1 MNSKTLWNQQLG
13 MLAACGSPGSALAYH
28 LGQSIFEAGLP
39 RRNTATG
46 DTLQPAVQESAQRK
60 AVEQAPAVVPSVAPT
75 RKPTHNWFARA
86 LHRLEN
92 WSWEREVK
100 DREAYLSRS
109 QDLSDLEARMRRID
123 GNLLAPGCPLR

>member
-28 LGQSIFEAGLP
+28 LGLSIFEAELP
-39 RRNTATG
+39 RRNRATE
-46 DTLQPAVQESAQRK
+46 DKSPAEPTPVPRN
-60 AVEQAPAVVPSVAPT
+60 AVEQAPVKAESHVAPT
-75 RKPTHNWFARA
+75 RNWFARA
-86 LHRLEN
+86 FHRLEN
-92 WSWEREVK
+92 WSWEREVRE
-100 DREAYLSRS
+100 REAYLSRS

>member
-1 MNSKTLWNQQLG
+1 M
-13 MLAACGSPGSALAYH
+13 
-28 LGQSIFEAGLP
+28 
-39 RRNTATG
+39 
-46 DTLQPAVQESAQRK
+46 QPAVQEPAQRNTVE
-60 AVEQAPAVVPSVAPT
+60 AVSAEAKSNVAT
-75 RKPTHNWFARA
+75 ARNWFARA

>member
-1 MNSKTLWNQQLG
+1 MNSKTIWNQQLS
-13 MLAACGSPGSALAYH
+13 MLTACGSPGSALAYH

-39 RRNTATG
+39 RRNRATE
-46 DTLQPAVQESAQRK
+46 DTSPAVPEAAPRN
-60 AVEQAPAVVPSVAPT
+60 AVEQAPTKAESHVART
-75 RKPTHNWFARA
+75 RNWFARA

-100 DREAYLSRS
+100 EREAYLSRS

>member
-39 RRNTATG
+39 RRNTETG
-46 DTLQPAVQESAQRK
+46 DTSQTAVQEPTRRNT
-60 AVEQAPAVVPSVAPT
+60 VEQAPAQAESHVAPT
-75 RKPTHNWFARA
+75 RNWFARA

-123 GNLLAPGCPLR
+123 GNLLAPGCPVR

>member
-1 MNSKTLWNQQLG
+1 MNTKTLWNQQLG

-28 LGQSIFEAGLP
+28 LGQSIFEAELP

-46 DTLQPAVQESAQRK
+46 IPAVQE
-60 AVEQAPAVVPSVAPT
+60 PAVVPSVAPT
-75 RKPTHNWFARA
+75 RKPARNWFARA

>member
-46 DTLQPAVQESAQRK
+46 DTSQTAAQEPAKRTT
-60 AVEQAPAVVPSVAPT
+60 VEAAPAEVASHAAPA
-75 RKPTHNWFARA
+75 RNWFARA

-123 GNLLAPGCPLR
+123 GNLLAPGCPVR

>member
-28 LGQSIFEAGLP
+28 LGLSIFETEMA
-39 RRNTATG
+39 RRNIATDG
-46 DTLQPAVQESAQRK
+46 ASRPAD
-60 AVEQAPAVVPSVAPT
+60 QAPAQRSVTKQAPAEPVSSAAPT
-75 RKPTHNWFARA
+75 RNWLARA
-86 LHRLEN
+86 FHRLEN
-92 WSWEREVK
+92 WSWEREVRE
-100 DREAYLSRS
+100 REAYLSRS

>member
-46 DTLQPAVQESAQRK
+46 DTSQTAAQEPAQRNTVE
-60 AVEQAPAVVPSVAPT
+60 AVSAEAKSNVAT
-75 RKPTHNWFARA
+75 ARNWFARA

-92 WSWEREVK
+92 WSWEREVRE
-100 DREAYLSRS
+100 REAYLSRS

-123 GNLLAPGCPLR
+123 GNLLAPGCPVR

>member
-28 LGQSIFEAGLP
+28 MGQSIFEAGLP
-39 RRNTATG
+39 RRNTATR
-46 DTLQPAVQESAQRK
+46 DTLQPAVQEPAQRNTVE
-60 AVEQAPAVVPSVAPT
+60 AVSAEAKSNVAT
-75 RKPTHNWFARA
+75 ARNWFAQA

-92 WSWEREVK
+92 WSWEREVRE
-100 DREAYLSRS
+100 REAYLSRS

-123 GNLLAPGCPLR
+123 GNLLAPGCPVR

>member
-1 MNSKTLWNQQLG
+1 MNSKTIWNQQLS

-39 RRNTATG
+39 RRSRATE
-46 DTLQPAVQESAQRK
+46 DISPAVPEAATRS
-60 AVEQAPAVVPSVAPT
+60 AVEEAPAKAEFHVGPT
-75 RKPTHNWFARA
+75 RNWFARA

-92 WSWEREVK
+92 WSWKREVQE
-100 DREAYLSRS
+100 REAYLSRS

-123 GNLLAPGCPLR
+123 GKLLAPGCPLR

>member
-39 RRNTATG
+39 RRNRATG
-46 DTLQPAVQESAQRK
+46 DTSQPAPQESAQGN
-60 AVEQAPAVVPSVAPT
+60 AVAQGPAEAKSHVAPT
-75 RKPTHNWFARA
+75 RNWFARA
-86 LHRLEN
+86 FHRLEN
-92 WSWEREVK
+92 WSWEREVRE
-100 DREAYLSRS
+100 REAYLSRS

>member
-1 MNSKTLWNQQLG
+1 MNSKTLWNQQLS

-39 RRNTATG
+39 RRNRATE
-46 DTLQPAVQESAQRK
+46 DTSPAVPEAAPRN
-60 AVEQAPAVVPSVAPT
+60 AVEQAPTKAESHVART
-75 RKPTHNWFARA
+75 RNWFARA

-100 DREAYLSRS
+100 EREAYLSRS

>member
-1 MNSKTLWNQQLG
+1 MNTKTLWNQQLG

-28 LGQSIFEAGLP
+28 LGQSIFEAELP

-46 DTLQPAVQESAQRK
+46 IPAVQEPAQRE

-75 RKPTHNWFARA
+75 RKPARNWFARA

>member
-1 MNSKTLWNQQLG
+1 MNSKTIWNQQLS

-39 RRNTATG
+39 RRNRATE
-46 DTLQPAVQESAQRK
+46 DISPAVPEAAPRN
-60 AVEQAPAVVPSVAPT
+60 AVEQAPAKAESRVART
-75 RKPTHNWFARA
+75 RNWFARA
-86 LHRLEN
+86 FHRLEN
-92 WSWEREVK
+92 WSWEREVQE
-100 DREAYLSRS
+100 REAYLSLS